1 MKKAFSRTNIG
12 DEAKEVN
19 EARSYDAKTLSNF
32 DQLLNIVL
40 SSLIA
45 VQT

>member
-1 MKKAFSRTNIG
+1 MKKAFSWTNIG
-12 DEAKEVN
+12 DEAMEVN
-19 EARSYDAKTLSNF
+19 EARSYDAKTLSNS

-40 SSLIA
+40 SSSIA